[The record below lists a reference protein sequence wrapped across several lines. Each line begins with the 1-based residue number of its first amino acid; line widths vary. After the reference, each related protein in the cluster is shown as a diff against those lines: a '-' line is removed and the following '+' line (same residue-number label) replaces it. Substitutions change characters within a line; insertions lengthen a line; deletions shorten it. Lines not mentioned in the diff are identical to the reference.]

1 MKRRD
6 LLAHLSSHGCELV
19 QEGAK
24 HSWWENPANGR
35 RSAVP
40 RQHQESTITAH
51 LDSQD
56 LRLGLL
62 RFRTGFPRWLCWR
75 SAGSRLLVLGGHPT
89 LEFGNNS
96 HCGVEELF
104 RSPFNWPSRISRYE
118 TSISLL
124 AVWSS
129 LPREGLDCQKAFNA
143 SISDWRL
150 EVCFVSSPPVC
161 SRIRENSEAAP
172 TNSATG
178 GELTKQT
185 SSSATTDGS
194 SVRNPPQG

>member
-96 HCGVEELF
+96 HCGVEELLPVAFQLAQQDFAIRDIDLSPGRVVKPSSRRF
-104 RSPFNWPSRISRYE
+104 RLSKGIQREYIRLAARGLFRKFAA
-118 TSISLL
+118 SL
-124 AVWSS
+124 
-129 LPREGLDCQKAFNA
+129 
-143 SISDWRL
+143 
-150 EVCFVSSPPVC
+150 
-161 SRIRENSEAAP
+161 
-172 TNSATG
+172 
-178 GELTKQT
+178 
-185 SSSATTDGS
+185 
-194 SVRNPPQG
+194 